1 MVYGQFTDENKYEKL
16 TIQHNIQHMK
26 PRITANEKENPIIV
40 GLDIGTTK
48 ICVTVGRRSGTN
60 KIELLG
66 VGKAESAGVNR
77 GVVANIQKTVGS
89 IREAVAIAE
98 GQSNVDIKV
107 VNVGIAGQHIKSIQH
122 RGILTKNDDDEIGRL
137 DVERLISDMYK
148 LVLPPG
154 EEIIHV
160 LPQEFTIDNEPG
172 IKEPIGMAGRR
183 MEANFHI
190 ISGRVTDIKNIKKCV
205 DNSDLE
211 VSSLVLEP
219 LASSEAVLDE
229 EEKMAGVVLVDIG
242 GGTTDVAIFHEGIIR
257 HTAVIP
263 LGGNIVTED
272 IRQGCAVLRN
282 QAEQLKVRYG
292 SALADENKDNEV
304 ICVPGI
310 RGRDSKE
317 ISVKNLAFI
326 IQARMEEII
335 EHVYY
340 EIKSSGYEDKLIAGI
355 VITGGGAQLK
365 HLVQLVEY
373 ITGIDC
379 RIGYP
384 NEYLAKTDMLNKQSF
399 DEMKSPM
406 YATSIGLLIKG
417 IQTVEEDEATQQEV
431 VYKSPDR
438 SKVKEITQTANKKES
453 WFTKI
458 ISDFIK
464 DDSGIDDDSF
474 IGKK

>member
-1 MVYGQFTDENKYEKL
+1 
-16 TIQHNIQHMK
+16 MK
-26 PRITANEKENPIIV
+26 PRMTEIEKDSPIVV

-48 ICVTVGRRSGTN
+48 ICVTVGRRSGSN

-77 GVVANIQKTVGS
+77 GVVANIQKTVQS
-89 IREAVAIAE
+89 IREAVSSAE
-98 GQSNVDIKV
+98 GQSNVDIKI

-122 RGILTKNDDDEIGRL
+122 RGILTKHDDDEIGRI

-211 VSSLVLEP
+211 VSELVLEP

-229 EEKMAGVVLVDIG
+229 EEKLAGVVLVDIG

-292 SALADENKDNEV
+292 SALADENKENEV

-310 RGRDSKE
+310 RGREAKE
-317 ISVKNLAFI
+317 ISVKNLAYI

-384 NEYLAKTDMLNKQSF
+384 NEYLSKTEMLTKQVF
-399 DEMKSPM
+399 EEMKSPM

-417 IQTVEEDEATQQEV
+417 IQSIEENEAATIEGEE
-431 VYKSPDR
+431 KTRKTTKTPT
-438 SKVKEITQTANKKES
+438 EGITARVGKRES

-458 ISDFIK
+458 ISEFIK
-464 DDSGIDDDSF
+464 DNQEIDDDSF

>member
-1 MVYGQFTDENKYEKL
+1 MTE
-16 TIQHNIQHMK
+16 I
-26 PRITANEKENPIIV
+26 EKETPIIV

-48 ICVTVGRRSGTN
+48 ICVTVGRRSGSN
-60 KIELLG
+60 KIEVLG
-66 VGKAESAGVNR
+66 GGKAESAGVNR
-77 GVVANIQKTVGS
+77 GVVANIHKTVSS
-89 IREAVAIAE
+89 IREAVSGAE

-122 RGILTKNDDDEIGRL
+122 RGIFTKGDDDEINHN
-137 DVERLISDMYK
+137 DIERLISDMYK

-172 IKEPIGMAGRR
+172 IKEPVGMAGRR
-183 MEANFHI
+183 IEANFHI
-190 ISGRVTDIKNIKKCV
+190 ISGRATDIKNIKKCV

-211 VSSLVLEP
+211 ISSLVLEP
-219 LASSEAVLDE
+219 VASSEAVLDE

-292 SALADENKDNEV
+292 SALADENKENEV

-310 RGRDSKE
+310 RGREAKE

-373 ITGIDC
+373 ITGIEC

-384 NEYLAKTDMLNKQSF
+384 NEYLAKTEMLSKQTF
-399 DEMKSPM
+399 EEMKSPM
-406 YATSIGLLIKG
+406 YATSIGLLMKG
-417 IQTVEEDEATQQEV
+417 IQDYEGDEKLQEEKVSRKTQKATVLDIAEKQ
-431 VYKSPDR
+431 S
-438 SKVKEITQTANKKES
+438 KKES

-458 ISDFIK
+458 ISEFIK
-464 DDSGIDDDSF
+464 DDAQYDDDTF

>member
-1 MVYGQFTDENKYEKL
+1 
-16 TIQHNIQHMK
+16 MK
-26 PRITANEKENPIIV
+26 PKSTEIQKDNPIIV

-48 ICVTVGRRSGTN
+48 ICVTVGRRSGIN

-66 VGKAESAGVNR
+66 VGKAESTGVSR
-77 GVVANIQKTVGS
+77 GMVANIQRTVQS
-89 IREAVAIAE
+89 IREAIAIAE
-98 GQSNVDIKV
+98 SQSDVNIKV

-122 RGILTKNDDDEIGRL
+122 RGIITKNDDDEIGRT
-137 DVERLISDMYK
+137 DIERLISDMYK

-172 IKEPIGMAGRR
+172 IKEPIGIAGRR
-183 MEANFHI
+183 VEANFHV
-190 ISGRVTDIKNIKKCV
+190 ISGRVTDIKNIKRCV
-205 DNSDLE
+205 DNADLE
-211 VSSLVLEP
+211 VSDLILEP

-229 EEKMAGVVLVDIG
+229 EEKAAGVVLVDIG

-292 SALADENKDNEV
+292 SALADENKENEV

-310 RGRDSKE
+310 RGKEPKE
-317 ISVKNLAFI
+317 ISVKNLAYI

-335 EHVYY
+335 EHVHY

-373 ITGIDC
+373 VTGIDC

-384 NEYLAKTDMLNKQSF
+384 NEYLAKTDMLNKQAF
-399 DEMKSPM
+399 DELKSPL
-406 YATSIGLLIKG
+406 YATGIGLLIKG
-417 IQTVEEDEATQQEV
+417 IVALEEVEKTERELEVKQTPGRT
-431 VYKSPDR
+431 KSKD
-438 SKVKEITQTANKKES
+438 KVSSIADVQNKKEG
-453 WFTKI
+453 WLTRI
-458 ISDFIK
+458 LGNWITDGE
-464 DDSGIDDDSF
+464 DIDDDTF
-474 IGKK
+474 IGRK